1 MNLKH
6 FGIITHAIL
15 SSGKVQFDEIRLCFE
30 SVIVNKKLSV
40 ECLSVRVILCI
51 VTFIALCKAA
61 ECRSLLRRIRAVC
74 KDELV
79 SPVQRDAAIVVERCD
94 CLKLNRI
101 AVRTMCEDC
110 LQFHQVFQELA
121 RVPIRKI
128 QEERIFAAED
138 NLCFFLD
145 SAYDRHIY
153 ADIGNCCATYICIS
167 IPKDAKL
174 DVIILSTFS

>member
-1 MNLKH
+1 MDIQH
-6 FGIITHAIL
+6 FGIIAQAIL
-15 SSGKVQFDEIRLCFE
+15 SSGKVQFDEIGLCFE
-30 SVIVNKKLSV
+30 SVIVNKQLSV

-79 SPVQRDAAIVVERCD
+79 SPVQRDAAIIVERCD

-101 AVRTMCEDC
+101 AVRTMCEDR
-110 LQFHQVFQELA
+110 LQLHQVFQELA
-121 RVPIRKI
+121 RIPIRKI
-128 QEERIFAAED
+128 QEERIFAAEED
-138 NLCFFLD
+138 LRFFLD

-153 ADIGNCCATYICIS
+153 ADTGNCCATYICVPK
-167 IPKDAKL
+167 PKDAKL
-174 DVIILSTFS
+174 DVIIFSTFS

>member
-1 MNLKH
+1 MNLKY
-6 FGIITHAIL
+6 FGIVAQAIL
-15 SSGKVQFDEIRLCFE
+15 SSGKVQFDEIRLYFE
-30 SVIVNKKLSV
+30 SVIVNKQLSV
-40 ECLSVRVILCI
+40 ECLSVRVILCVVTSI
-51 VTFIALCKAA
+51 VLCKAA

-79 SPVQRDAAIVVERCD
+79 SPIQRDAAIVVERCY

-110 LQFHQVFQELA
+110 LQLHQVFQELA
-121 RVPIRKI
+121 RIPIRKI
-128 QEERIFAAED
+128 QEERIFAAEED
-138 NLCFFLD
+138 LRFFLD

-153 ADIGNCCATYICIS
+153 TDTGNCRTAYICVS